1 MDLKYLIKALSEHK
15 LLYSEQERAAE
26 VVKDLVVEIERL
38 TAENEAIRK
47 DRDDLLQQAL
57 GVEADRDIARMENER
72 LRAALLCM
80 WDRYQLDVSWHDKHE
95 LNDIKNLVDTLDQQT
110 TQEKE

>member
-1 MDLKYLIKALSEHK
+1 MDLKYLVKALSEHK

-57 GVEADRDIARMENER
+57 GVEAERDIARMENER
-72 LRAALLCM
+72 LRAALADIATTNSQR
-80 WDRYQLDVSWHDKHE
+80 DRFHILDSVTQQLSVNSE
-95 LNDIKNLVDTLDQQT
+95 G
-110 TQEKE
+110 

>member
-1 MDLKYLIKALSEHK
+1 MDLKYLVKALSEHK

-57 GVEADRDIARMENER
+57 GVEAERDIARMENER
-72 LRAALLCM
+72 LRAALVKACDIALGT
-80 WDRYQLDVSWHDKHE
+80 E
-95 LNDIKNLVDTLDQQT
+95 LTRQAVERIGELRSVTQQET
-110 TQEKE
+110 TKP